1 MLGLHPRG
9 HRFDSY
15 RDYIIGKKLKWYKLQ
30 TVNLKIVGSSPI
42 FPAMEGII
50 KVEDRNTINNI
61 VFKFPELMREDAED
75 TIKMKYSHLIS
86 LQDKLQEARS
96 NVRSL
101 EEEVKREM
109 EEWRTLQDI
118 VSYSHPTSEKIVKV
132 ETCSLTIKGHGN
144 DIIGK
149 TTVM

>member
-15 RDYIIGKKLKWYKLQ
+15 RDYIIGKKLKRYKLQ

-42 FPAMEGII
+42 FPAMEDII

-132 ETCSLTIKGHGN
+132 ETCGLTIQGHGN

>member
-30 TVNLKIVGSSPI
+30 TVNLKIVGSNPI
-42 FPAMEGII
+42 FPAMEELI
-50 KVEDRNTINNI
+50 KVEDKSTITNI
-61 VFKFPELMREDAED
+61 VFKFPELMREGAED
-75 TIKMKYSHLIS
+75 IIKMKYSHLTS

-118 VSYSHPTSEKIVKV
+118 VSYSHPTSEKIIKV
-132 ETCSLTIKGHGN
+132 ETCSLTIQGHGN

>member
-1 MLGLHPRG
+1 
-9 HRFDSY
+9 
-15 RDYIIGKKLKWYKLQ
+15 
-30 TVNLKIVGSSPI
+30 
-42 FPAMEGII
+42 METI
-50 KVEDRNTINNI
+50 KVEDKSTITNI
-61 VFKFPELMREDAED
+61 VFKFPELMREGAEEI
-75 TIKMKYSHLIS
+75 IKERYSHLIS

-109 EEWRTLQDI
+109 GEWRTLQDI

-132 ETCSLTIKGHGN
+132 ETCGLTIQGHGN

>member
-15 RDYIIGKKLKWYKLQ
+15 RDYIIGKKLKRYKLQ

>member
-15 RDYIIGKKLKWYKLQ
+15 RDYIIGKKLKRYKLQ

-42 FPAMEGII
+42 FPAMEELI
-50 KVEDRNTINNI
+50 KVEDKSTITNI
-61 VFKFPELMREDAED
+61 VFKFPELMREDAEE
-75 TIKMKYSHLIS
+75 IVKEKYSYLIS
-86 LQDKLQEARS
+86 LQDKLQKARS
-96 NVRSL
+96 EVRSL
-101 EEEVKREM
+101 EEEVKIET
-109 EEWRTLQDI
+109 EKWRVLQN
-118 VSYSHPTSEKIVKV
+118 VMGYSHPTSEKIVKV
-132 ETCSLTIKGHGN
+132 ETCSLTIQGHGN

>member
-15 RDYIIGKKLKWYKLQ
+15 RDYIIGKKLKRYKLQ
-30 TVNLKIVGSSPI
+30 TVNLKIVGSNPI
-42 FPAMEGII
+42 FPAMEDII
-50 KVEDRNTINNI
+50 KVEDRNTITNI

-75 TIKMKYSHLIS
+75 TIKMKYSHLMS

-101 EEEVKREM
+101 EEEVKKEM

-132 ETCSLTIKGHGN
+132 ETCGLTIKGHGN